1 MPPARPVHTEARFF
15 PVEHAKIGVSA
26 AVQRYGIVTAAAVT
40 LAGEATYATA
50 DALFAGAGVATA
62 GAG

>member
-1 MPPARPVHTEARFF
+1 MPA
-15 PVEHAKIGVSA
+15 EHAKIGVSA
-26 AVQRYGIVTAAAVT
+26 AVQRYGIVTAGAAAVT
-40 LAGEATYATA
+40 LAGEASYATA